1 MNSSLHFTEAQ
12 LCELWEQ
19 HTMLEDDPRNASNDL
34 RVRFEDED
42 GLAQEMRVAPDG
54 VEAYHDDHPESA
66 TVRARFG
73 RTRPTLESAWS
84 PWARID

>member
-1 MNSSLHFTEAQ
+1 MNSSLNFTEAH

-19 HTMLEDDPRNASNDL
+19 HTALEDDPRDVNDDL
-34 RVRFEDED
+34 RLKFEGED

-54 VEAYHDDHPESA
+54 VEDDHDDHPESA
-66 TVRARFG
+66 TAQARYG

-84 PWARID
+84 DWIRLN